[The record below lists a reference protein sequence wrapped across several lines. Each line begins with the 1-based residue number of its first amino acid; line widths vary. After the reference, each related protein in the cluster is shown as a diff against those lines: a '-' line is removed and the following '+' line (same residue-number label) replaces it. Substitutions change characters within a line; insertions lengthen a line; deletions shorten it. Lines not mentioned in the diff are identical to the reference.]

1 MKLFYHG
8 DMDGI
13 ASAYILLNNI
23 VPQETRSDALIRM
36 KKQNDVLI
44 EFDYNKQQDLKN
56 IQFQSRENVYFVDC
70 SPDKDILDYI
80 LSKVASVFI
89 IDHHISRQEMIEQ
102 YLKDNKIKGMFYN
115 GASATLITY
124 CWVDIILKNGK
135 TIDDVKEFLDWFG
148 LSRVNQERSDIP
160 LSIKLINSWDIW
172 NGFYADAEPYKIN
185 FESKHLNPSNKEIKD
200 LLYNNR
206 IIIQTIK
213 KGHIMKEQMDTWA
226 ETFMNRYG
234 YEVSYEGHKFFV
246 ANLGNG
252 NSKYFG
258 DKIKD
263 YDAVIPYCYNGE
275 YWTCSIYSD
284 SEKEFDCSEFA
295 KKFGGGGHKKAAGF
309 KIKQLPEWLMT
320 QKK

>member
-1 MKLFYHG
+1 MKVFYHG

-13 ASAYILLNNI
+13 ASANILGNEI
-23 VPQETRSDALIRM
+23 VPRNTKNDALT
-36 KKQNDVLI
+36 KKRQEEIFI

-56 IQFQSRENVYFVDC
+56 IQLPKNEIVYFVDC
-70 SPDKDILDYI
+70 SPDQEVLDII
-80 LSKVASVFI
+80 LSQAASVFI
-89 IDHHISRQEMIEQ
+89 IDHHISRKEMLEQ
-102 YLKDNKIKGMFYN
+102 YFKENKIKGMFYN

-124 CWVDIILKNGK
+124 CWANMIVKDKK
-135 TIDDVKEFLDWFG
+135 TTDNVKEFLDWFG
-148 LSRVNQERSDIP
+148 LSRINQERSDIP

-185 FESKHLNPSNKEIKD
+185 FESKHFNPNDKGITP
-200 LLYNNR
+200 LLYDNR
-206 IIIQTIK
+206 IITQAIK
-213 KGHIMKEQMDTWA
+213 KGYIMKEQMDTWA
-226 ETFMNRYG
+226 ETFMERYG

-309 KIKQLPEWLMT
+309 KIEQLPEWLMT

>member
-1 MKLFYHG
+1 MKVFYHG

-13 ASAYILLNNI
+13 ASANILGNEI
-23 VPQETRSDALIRM
+23 VPRNTKNDALT
-36 KKQNDVLI
+36 KKRQEEIFI

-56 IQFQSRENVYFVDC
+56 IQLPKNEIVYFVDC
-70 SPDKDILDYI
+70 SPDQEVLDII
-80 LSKVASVFI
+80 LSQAASVFI
-89 IDHHISRQEMIEQ
+89 IDHHISRKEMLEQ
-102 YLKDNKIKGMFYN
+102 YLKEKKIKGMFYN

-124 CWVDIILKNGK
+124 CWANMIVKDKK
-135 TIDDVKEFLDWFG
+135 TTDNVKEFLDWFG
-148 LSRVNQERSDIP
+148 LSRINQERSDIP

-185 FESKHLNPSNKEIKD
+185 FESKHFNPNDKGITP
-200 LLYNNR
+200 LLYDNR
-206 IIIQTIK
+206 IITQAIK
-213 KGHIMKEQMDTWA
+213 KGYIMKEQMDTWA
-226 ETFMNRYG
+226 ETFMKRYG

-309 KIKQLPEWLMT
+309 KIEQLPEWLMT